1 MIANIHLTLGWSIA
15 IFVAAATAIAIG
27 GIALTARAERLARAT
42 GLGQA
47 ILGAVFLGATSSLS
61 GAITSVSAAWSGHPE
76 LAFGNAIGGIAAQTV
91 FLVIADLVY
100 RRANLEHAAAS
111 EANLMQGVLL
121 VALLAIPLLGMFWP
135 PLTLWG
141 IDLVSL
147 AIVVTYAFGIRLIS
161 RAHALPMWLP
171 RQTKDTQKPERDG
184 STATD
189 SAALRRLWLSFALLA
204 ALVAA
209 CGWVVARAGL
219 AIVAQTGLSESL
231 VGNLFTSV
239 ATSLPELV
247 IAVAAVRRGA
257 LTLAVGDIVGGNAYD
272 VLFLAGADI
281 AYRGGSIYHA
291 VSTTQAAWL
300 ALNILLTAIL
310 LMGLLRRERHGIA
323 NIGFEGVLILG
334 LYLLAVGTLFA
345 GG

>member
-1 MIANIHLTLGWSIA
+1 MIGNLTLGWSIA
-15 IFVAAATAIAIG
+15 LFAVAAAAIAVG

-91 FLVIADLVY
+91 FLVIADLLY

-121 VALLAIPLLGMFWP
+121 VTLLAIPLLGMFWP
-135 PLTLWG
+135 PLTLG
-141 IDLVSL
+141 SIDLVSV
-147 AIVVTYAFGIRLIS
+147 AIVVAYVFGIRLIAQS
-161 RAHALPMWLP
+161 HALPMWLP
-171 RQTKDTQKPERDG
+171 RQTADTQPKERDSG
-184 STATD
+184 ARVGR
-189 SAALRRLWLSFALLA
+189 AALRRLWLSFAALA

-209 CGWVVARAGL
+209 SGWVVAQAGL
-219 AIVAQTGLSESL
+219 AIVAQTGLSETL

-272 VLFLAGADI
+272 VLFLAASDI
-281 AYRGGSIYHA
+281 AYRDGSLYHA
-291 VSTTQAAWL
+291 VSQTQAAWL

-310 LMGLLRRERHGIA
+310 LMGLLRRERYGIA

-334 LYLLAVGTLFA
+334 LYGLAVATLFA